1 MSTYIDD
8 SITLQEFPNKM
19 TEMLGKVGWSP
30 LARYR
35 AYKKG
40 TRQFA
45 EVRIFESIGS
55 DKLRRNLGMAWGYDL
70 DKPTFE
76 DSRFISETSRL
87 ALLGVGDGTK
97 KTFKILAGPMTA
109 GTERVS
115 FDGVD
120 VAKNTYT
127 WNEQF
132 DEITF
137 ATAPAAGTIV
147 KATGFLSS
155 KAHEPANTFSFFTY
169 NDVYFDQVVLKGTP
183 NALLGVANGT
193 KTVFTILKNPIRPG
207 TVKVYVNSILVNEDA
222 YLVDYEAGTV
232 TFTTAPASGNV
243 EADYRYFMT
252 PIRGVDYGDI
262 EVVSS
267 ETDALLPKSYMTLA
281 YGAFTFIQASIPTV
295 MSLTDDPNFSRTFS
309 RDTFLYAWGSINKDR
324 LAMFFRANPSSD
336 PQKSFFAPFYFGRIH
351 VVGHQPQR
359 NTVLIGGSKNGG
371 FIPWDDKLVIGGTPL
386 NYGTKTSN
394 GNQSVM
400 LHQSLGGALYQE
412 HYLAFHTHHVGLD
425 TPDTKFN
432 PSAYTG
438 KYHISQLSI
447 VHPYDGVVGVL
458 DDVFA
463 VHPKN
468 IEQRDELELDKI
480 VPKEWIGDGD
490 GVRKVFHLTHQPNE
504 TEPLIFGN
512 CVEIT
517 TGFVYDEETKSIT
530 FTIPPAI
537 GIELTASYT
546 AKHLYQYALPT
557 TPQTPMR
564 LDNMT
569 PFNPTGWGIHKKPI
583 E

>member
-8 SITLQEFPNKM
+8 QITLQEFPNKM
-19 TEMLGKVGWSP
+19 TEMLGAAGWSQI
-30 LARYR
+30 ARYR

-40 TRQFA
+40 TRQFS

-97 KTFKILAGPMTA
+97 KTFKIPAGPMTPA
-109 GTERVS
+109 TERILVE
-115 FDGVD
+115 GIE
-120 VAKNTYT
+120 VAKNSYT
-127 WNEQF
+127 WNAQF

-137 ATAPAAGTIV
+137 TTAPAAGKIL

-169 NDVYFDQVVLKGTP
+169 NDVYFDQLVLKGAP
-183 NALLGVANGT
+183 NALLGVANGS
-193 KTVFTILKNPIRPG
+193 KTAFNMLKKPVRPG
-207 TVKVYVNSILVNEDA
+207 SVKIYVNNVLVNEDA
-222 YLVDYEAGTV
+222 YTIDHDAGTV
-232 TFTTAPASGNV
+232 TFLVAPATGNV
-243 EADYRYFMT
+243 EADYRYLIT

-262 EVVSS
+262 EVISS
-267 ETDALLPKSYMTLA
+267 ETDALLPKSYMNLA

-295 MSLTDDPNFSRTFS
+295 MSLTDDLNFSRTFS
-309 RDTFLYAWGSINKDR
+309 RDTFVYAWGSVNKDR
-324 LAMFFRANPSSD
+324 LAMFFRADPSSD
-336 PQKSFFAPFYFGRIH
+336 PAKSFFAPFYFGRIH
-351 VVGHQPQR
+351 VLGNQPQR
-359 NTVLIGGSKNGG
+359 NTVLIGGCKNGG
-371 FIPWDDKLVIGGTPL
+371 YIQWTDKLVLGGSPL
-386 NYGTKTSN
+386 NYGDKSSN

-400 LHQSLGGALYQE
+400 LHQSLGGALYQQ
-412 HYLAFHTHHVGLD
+412 HYLGFISHHVSLD

-438 KYHISQLSI
+438 KYHISQMSI
-447 VHPYDGVVGVL
+447 VHPQEGVVGVL

-480 VPKEWIGDGD
+480 VPHEWLGDGD
-490 GVRKVFHLTHQPNE
+490 GVRKVFHLTHQPHE
-504 TEPLIFGN
+504 TEPMIFGN

-517 TGFVYDEETKSIT
+517 TGFVYDKETKSIS
-530 FTIPPAI
+530 FTLPPAI
-537 GIELTASYT
+537 GIELTASYS

-569 PFNPTGWGIHKKPI
+569 PFNPIGWGIHKKPI